1 MTLRRVALL
10 AVCLMIGG
18 IMGGL
23 SLMACG
29 PTGTPPKAEK
39 DSKVTLSPQAM
50 EHFRQGHKFLA
61 EQKLP
66 EALKEFQET
75 ARLATESPL
84 AQFWVGKVYFFQ
96 KDREQAEKSFKRV
109 LQLEPKNY
117 HAMAMLGRLYSFD
130 RDKLDQA
137 QQYLQQAL
145 DESPDNLEAHFDM
158 GRIYAM
164 KGDKQRA
171 IREMAFIFNKEREFA
186 LYHFEMGRILE
197 AWGEKAGALEHYKRA
212 LVLNPKFEPAE
223 QAIKHLQDTS
233 RKDSPSSAPA
243 ATGGKTSPPPATP
256 GRQPATTR

>member
-1 MTLRRVALL
+1 MALRRLVPL
-10 AVCLMIGG
+10 VGCLIIGG
-18 IMGGL
+18 IMGSL
-23 SLMACG
+23 SFMGCG

-39 DSKVTLSPQAM
+39 ESKVTLSPQAM

-75 ARLATESPL
+75 ARLAPESPL
-84 AQFWVGKVYFFQ
+84 AQFWLGKAYFFQ
-96 KDREQAEKSFKRV
+96 KDREQSEKAFKRV

-117 HAMAMLGRLYSFD
+117 HAMAMLGRIYSFD

-158 GRIYAM
+158 GRVYAM
-164 KGDKQRA
+164 KGDKQKTTQ
-171 IREMAFIFNKEREFA
+171 EMAFIFNKEREFA

-212 LVLNPKFEPAE
+212 LVLNPRFEPAD
-223 QAIKHLQDTS
+223 QAIKRMQDAS
-233 RKDSPSSAPA
+233 RKDVPSTVPVT
-243 ATGGKTSPPPATP
+243 TGGKTPPSTPARP
-256 GRQPATTR
+256 PATTR